1 MPKEMHLAARNNR
14 GDELLYHENPYPP
27 VNVVDMF
34 EKYNKGSAKVL
45 LEMARDDQRN
55 SFEIANR
62 ASRCNFWRVVFGFSL
77 TALFIAC
84 GTFLLYTGHYIV
96 GSINVLIALLGLIG
110 NIATDV
116 RANKK

>member
-34 EKYNKGSAKVL
+34 EKYNPGSAKIL
-45 LEMARDDQRN
+45 LEMARDDQKN

-62 ASRCNFWRVVFGFSL
+62 VSKCNFCRVVFAFLL
-77 TALFIAC
+77 TALFIVC
-84 GTFLLYTGHYIV
+84 GTFLLYTEHYVV
-96 GSINVLIALLGLIG
+96 GSISVLIALLGLIG
-110 NIATDV
+110 SISAGGHSN
-116 RANKK
+116 RK